1 MTVEDSES
9 SDSDIDLDEVYP
21 DPVIPAA
28 HHGEVTPA
36 GQSDLVT
43 SGDNHQAWVNIL
55 QNAPRMGRIIRIL
68 GLNETNKVFW
78 IFGDQKVIKNYLLIS
93 KK

>member
-1 MTVEDSES
+1 MEDSES

-36 GQSDLVT
+36 GQSDLVI

-55 QNAPRMGRIIRIL
+55 QNAPRMGRIIRIW
-68 GLNETNKVFW
+68 G
-78 IFGDQKVIKNYLLIS
+78 
-93 KK
+93 

>member
-1 MTVEDSES
+1 MEDSES

-68 GLNETNKVFW
+68 GLYETNKVFW
-78 IFGDQKVIKNYLLIS
+78 GTKKFSKTTLSCVIFP